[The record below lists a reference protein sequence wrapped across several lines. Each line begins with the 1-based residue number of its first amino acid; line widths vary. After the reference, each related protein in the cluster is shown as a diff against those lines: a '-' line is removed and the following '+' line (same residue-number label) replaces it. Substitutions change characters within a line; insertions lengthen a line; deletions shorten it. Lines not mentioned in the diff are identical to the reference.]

1 MIMIQNV
8 VKNVKKRKAIKIYQF
23 CKQYLCEEC
32 NIKHL
37 TIEHILNNKIIENIC
52 DNYFVGIEKDN
63 KMKIIEDKI
72 FKSMKYIKEI
82 EEYYK
87 KLENNFKKFLIDNIN
102 EIILIKILLK
112 NYIENKNEEK
122 LLDNIEFFKI

>member
-1 MIMIQNV
+1 M
-8 VKNVKKRKAIKIYQF
+8 
-23 CKQYLCEEC
+23 E
-32 NIKHL
+32 
-37 TIEHILNNKIIENIC
+37 
-52 DNYFVGIEKDN
+52 
-63 KMKIIEDKI
+63 
-72 FKSMKYIKEI
+72 YIKEI

>member
-1 MIMIQNV
+1 
-8 VKNVKKRKAIKIYQF
+8 
-23 CKQYLCEEC
+23 
-32 NIKHL
+32 
-37 TIEHILNNKIIENIC
+37 
-52 DNYFVGIEKDN
+52 
-63 KMKIIEDKI
+63 MKIIEDKI
-72 FKSMKYIKEI
+72 LKSMEYIKEI

>member
-1 MIMIQNV
+1 M
-8 VKNVKKRKAIKIYQF
+8 
-23 CKQYLCEEC
+23 
-32 NIKHL
+32 
-37 TIEHILNNKIIENIC
+37 
-52 DNYFVGIEKDN
+52 
-63 KMKIIEDKI
+63 IEDEI
-72 FKSMKYIKEI
+72 LKSMKYIKEI